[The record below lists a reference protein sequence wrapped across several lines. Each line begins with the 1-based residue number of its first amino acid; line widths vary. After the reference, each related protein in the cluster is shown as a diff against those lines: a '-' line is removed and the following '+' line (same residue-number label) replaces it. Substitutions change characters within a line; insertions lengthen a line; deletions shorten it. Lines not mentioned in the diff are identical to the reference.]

1 MTILKEKLSDFKEKF
16 EEAQKLIEE
25 TKTETL
31 EPYKNHYRAREI
43 LCELE
48 KNLLNVSDS
57 FKDDEDDRLTI
68 NAILGYV
75 MKDIGKISMFVD
87 ETSLAQ
93 KYFQRTIE
101 LLEVDKNSLKIIVC
115 FVDVLNQLGILWSK
129 LDDVEKSKSYLLKSE
144 ETANQFKEMSKIQ
157 PLTIFDVFGTSDEI
171 EKGKG
176 QVSLEKTCT
185 LTYFYLAQVFGQ
197 LGDLDTS
204 AKYCHLTL
212 NRQLELKDY
221 DPVEWALNS
230 ATLSQ
235 YYFGKNMLKQS
246 RHLLAASSYML
257 ANFSVDLEACELLED
272 QRAAATENLKHR
284 TADVDLCFAKYC
296 MYIIKT
302 SIERLLQEDESGT
315 DTDAAQFKINTS
327 CERFPLELSVYEQ
340 QVTDQFVL
348 TYEDAKHVFLEAQS
362 YLNKAKEYYNLDSEA
377 SQYAR
382 IIQDYASLFKHLA
395 FFEDDTANQA
405 KLHKRRADQLEAVQK
420 ELNPTFYLNICRE
433 LMFELGLTYSD
444 MLDIKCEKLKFEEV
458 QPQTLSKINKLCHKA
473 IEKFQEFIDSY
484 KDKKTNEIPETL
496 DIDDY
501 QAIGCAHFNLGRLF
515 YKIITPDKKMQ
526 LDNTQKSL
534 LNYKTFLNYC
544 DKHKEVGER
553 MKGEK
558 GVTQS
563 MAELLPHKIKKL
575 MDEISQ

>member
-43 LCELE
+43 LLELE
-48 KNLLNVSDS
+48 KNLINVADS
-57 FKDDEDDRLTI
+57 FKDDDDDRLTI
-68 NAILGYV
+68 SAILGYV

-87 ETSLAQ
+87 ETSLAE

-101 LLEVDKNSLKIIVC
+101 LLESDMNNLKIIVC
-115 FVDVLNQLGILWSK
+115 YVDVLNQLGILWSK
-129 LDDVEKSKSYLLKSE
+129 LEDVEKSKSFLLKSE
-144 ETANQFKEMSKIQ
+144 ESANQFKEMSNIQ

-176 QVSLEKTCT
+176 QESLEKTCT

-221 DPVEWALNS
+221 DPIEWALNS

-257 ANFSVDLEACELLED
+257 ANYSADLEGREMTDD
-272 QRAAATENLKHR
+272 QRAAAVENLKHR
-284 TADVDLCFAKYC
+284 TADVDLCFSKYC
-296 MYIIKT
+296 MYILKT
-302 SIERLLQEDESGT
+302 STERLLQDDESTT
-315 DTDAAQFKINTS
+315 DTNAAQFKINTG
-327 CERFPLELSVYEQ
+327 CERFPLDLGVYEQ

-348 TYEDAKHVFLEAQS
+348 TYEDAKLVFLEAQS
-362 YLNKAKEYYNLDSEA
+362 YLNKAKEYYSLESEA

-382 IIQDYASLFKHLA
+382 IIQDYAGLFKQLA
-395 FFEDDTANQA
+395 FFDDDTANQA

-420 ELNPTFYLNICRE
+420 ELNPTFYLNICR
-433 LMFELGLTYSD
+433 
-444 MLDIKCEKLKFEEV
+444 
-458 QPQTLSKINKLCHKA
+458 
-473 IEKFQEFIDSY
+473 
-484 KDKKTNEIPETL
+484 
-496 DIDDY
+496 
-501 QAIGCAHFNLGRLF
+501 
-515 YKIITPDKKMQ
+515 
-526 LDNTQKSL
+526 
-534 LNYKTFLNYC
+534 
-544 DKHKEVGER
+544 
-553 MKGEK
+553 
-558 GVTQS
+558 
-563 MAELLPHKIKKL
+563 
-575 MDEISQ
+575 

>member
-48 KNLLNVSDS
+48 KNLINVADS
-57 FKDDEDDRLTI
+57 FKDDDDDRLTI

-87 ETSLAQ
+87 ETSLAE
-93 KYFQRTIE
+93 KYFQKTIE
-101 LLEVDKNSLKIIVC
+101 LLESDKNSLKIIVC
-115 FVDVLNQLGILWSK
+115 YVDVLNQLGILWSK
-129 LDDVEKSKSYLLKSE
+129 LEDVEKSKSYLLKSE
-144 ETANQFKEMSKIQ
+144 ETANQFKEMSKFQ

-176 QVSLEKTCT
+176 QESLEKTCT

-212 NRQLELKDY
+212 NRQLKLKDY
-221 DPVEWALNS
+221 EPVEWALNS

-246 RHLLAASSYML
+246 RHLLAASTYML
-257 ANFSVDLEACELLED
+257 DNFSVDLEACEFLSED
-272 QRAAATENLKHR
+272 QRAAAVENLKHR

-296 MYIIKT
+296 MYILKT
-302 SIERLLQEDESGT
+302 SIERLLHEDDESG
-315 DTDAAQFKINTS
+315 DTNSAQFKINTS
-327 CERFPLELSVYEQ
+327 CERFPLDLGVYEE

-362 YLNKAKEYYNLDSEA
+362 YLNKAKEYYSLESEA

-395 FFEDDTANQA
+395 FFEDDSANQA
-405 KLHKRRADQLEAVQK
+405 KLHKRRADQLEAVQN
-420 ELNPTFYLNICRE
+420 ELNPTFYLNICRY
-433 LMFELGLTYSD
+433 GLAF
-444 MLDIKCEKLKFEEV
+444 KF
-458 QPQTLSKINKLCHKA
+458 
-473 IEKFQEFIDSY
+473 
-484 KDKKTNEIPETL
+484 
-496 DIDDY
+496 
-501 QAIGCAHFNLGRLF
+501 
-515 YKIITPDKKMQ
+515 
-526 LDNTQKSL
+526 
-534 LNYKTFLNYC
+534 
-544 DKHKEVGER
+544 
-553 MKGEK
+553 
-558 GVTQS
+558 
-563 MAELLPHKIKKL
+563 
-575 MDEISQ
+575 